1 MIRFFVLPILLITLA
16 GSPIMPVLATQ
27 QNQNNPPKKL
37 IRNKAK
43 RTVKA
48 RSIRRTQARR
58 DNRDAQSASKAV
70 SKGPI
75 NADSRT
81 HIYYWPTCPDFNKVP
96 LKSRVIFGTSEEAE
110 KAGYKAARNCPQ

>member
-1 MIRFFVLPILLITLA
+1 MIRFFILPILLITLA
-16 GSPIMPVLATQ
+16 GSPIMSVLAAQ
-27 QNQNNPPKKL
+27 QNQNVPPKKL

-48 RSIRRTQARR
+48 RSLRRTQARK
-58 DNRDAQSASKAV
+58 DNQDARSASKVV

-75 NADSRT
+75 QANDRT

-96 LKSRVIFGTSEEAE
+96 LKNRVIFGTSEEAE

>member
-1 MIRFFVLPILLITLA
+1 MKRFFVLPILLITLA
-16 GSPIMPVLATQ
+16 SSPIMPVLATQ

-37 IRNKAK
+37 VRNKAK

-48 RSIRRTQARR
+48 RSMRGTQARR
-58 DNRDAQSASKAV
+58 DNHSAQSASNAV

-75 NADSRT
+75 HANNRT
-81 HIYYWPTCPDFNKVP
+81 HVYYWPTCPDFNRVP